1 MSSGTVTEP
10 APHIPA
16 SHGFRFRL
24 ALTVVA
30 VIIPIVAARWAL
42 GSSAMTMLLFGALA
56 GYMNTITG
64 GRRVGAAAAVAFV
77 LAAPIALV
85 AGQDPIAGASVM
97 TLACLLVGFA
107 VYFKRYSGFSILLV
121 GILFIVTSPSAL
133 ADKFDGGTVQ
143 EEYLLSVL
151 VGTAICAFW
160 PVLIVPALHGAKNVP
175 RSMTN
180 AWMDTTRYAVSLA
193 ILVGLTT
200 FYAIEWGAD
209 SHGVWLPLTL
219 LMVMQVQ
226 PGSTP
231 YRSAHRVA
239 GTIAGTIFV
248 SVYVTVFH
256 NPWATGVLL
265 IAATL
270 ALIWLV
276 GSHPYWRWVFAMT
289 VLVVGGVS
297 AGEPVLDASAERIV
311 YTLIG
316 SAIALAVYGL
326 KIAVLHPGKSAQP
339 HPAA

>member
-1 MSSGTVTEP
+1 M
-10 APHIPA
+10 
-16 SHGFRFRL
+16 
-24 ALTVVA
+24 VVA
-30 VIIPIVAARWAL
+30 VIVPIVAARWAL
-42 GSSAMTMLLFGALA
+42 GPSAMTMLLFGAFA
-56 GYMNTITG
+56 GFVNTIIG
-64 GRRVGAAAAVAFV
+64 GRRVGAAAAVVFI
-77 LAAPIALV
+77 LASPIALV

-107 VYFKRYSGFSILLV
+107 AYYKRYSGFSILLV
-121 GILFIVTSPSAL
+121 GIVFIVTSPSAL
-133 ADKFDGGTVQ
+133 ADKFDGGAVQ

-151 VGTAICAFW
+151 AGTAICAFW
-160 PVLIVPALHGAKNVP
+160 PVLIVPALKGVKDVP
-175 RSMTN
+175 QSLTN

-193 ILVGLTT
+193 VLVGLTT

-226 PGSTP
+226 PGTTP
-231 YRSAHRVA
+231 YRSTQRVA
-239 GTIAGTIFV
+239 GTIAGTLFV
-248 SVYVTVFH
+248 SLYVTVFH

-276 GSHPYWRWVFAMT
+276 GRHPYWRWVFAMT

-316 SAIALAVYGL
+316 TAIALAMYGL
-326 KIAVLHPGKSAQP
+326 KVAVLHPGRQPQSA
-339 HPAA
+339 H